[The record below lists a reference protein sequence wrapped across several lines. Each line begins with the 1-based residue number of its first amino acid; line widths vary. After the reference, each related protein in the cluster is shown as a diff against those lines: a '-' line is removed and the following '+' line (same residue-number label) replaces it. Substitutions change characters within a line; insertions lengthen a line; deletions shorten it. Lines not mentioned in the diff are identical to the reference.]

1 MVSRDPLTIYIG
13 SLMESRDHLA
23 KGSLLKSKDPLA
35 TGFLI
40 ESIMTLL

>member
-1 MVSRDPLTIYIG
+1 
-13 SLMESRDHLA
+13 MESRDHLA